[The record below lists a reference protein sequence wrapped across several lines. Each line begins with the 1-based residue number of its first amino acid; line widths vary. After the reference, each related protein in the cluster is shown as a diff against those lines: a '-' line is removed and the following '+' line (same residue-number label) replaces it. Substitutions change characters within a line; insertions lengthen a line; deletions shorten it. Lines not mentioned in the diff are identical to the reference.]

1 MGIGSSQS
9 LDDGRCDLS
18 AKAVEPIGS
27 SEIADSPE
35 QANVENVVIYIILE
49 SIIRRKILGFYLRQ
63 GT

>member
-9 LDDGRCDLS
+9 LDDGWCDLS

-35 QANVENVVIYIILE
+35 QANVEDVVIYML
-49 SIIRRKILGFYLRQ
+49 SLNQ
-63 GT
+63 